1 MNISKTKRELK
12 EESLLDL
19 RKAKVYLQTQ
29 SAAASNYKAKELL
42 EDAIQDVIF
51 VIVRISRDLLN
62 PNLV

>member
-1 MNISKTKRELK
+1 MKPVKTKRELK

-29 SAAASNYKAKELL
+29 SAAAANYKARELL

-51 VIVRISRDLLN
+51 VIVRISRELLN
-62 PNLV
+62 QNLV